1 MNKLS
6 LYFGLVLFFSSLSS
20 FVWAE
25 EYSKPEVAIK
35 ARIAQFK
42 EIKTVF
48 KKLRFE
54 VVVNDEF
61 NAKTAQNYTKQLVT
75 LNKPLLKMFRVK
87 SAEGKT
93 KALAKVWQDW
103 PRFERQMDYFVEAIL
118 NTDESLKY
126 ANREDATMYINQA
139 AKSCKSCHRL
149 FKKR

>member
-6 LYFGLVLFFSSLSS
+6 LYFGLVLFFSSFSS
-20 FVWAE
+20 SVWAE
-25 EYSKPEVAIK
+25 GYSKPGVAIK
-35 ARIAQFK
+35 ARIEQFK

-54 VVVNDEF
+54 VVVNEEF
-61 NAKTAQNYTKQLVT
+61 NAKTAQNYTKQLVN
-75 LNKPLLKMFRVK
+75 LNKPLLKMFRME

-93 KALAKVWQDW
+93 KALAEIWQDW
-103 PRFERQMDYFVEAIL
+103 PRFERQMDYFTEAIL
-118 NTDESLKY
+118 NTDEALKY
-126 ANREDATMYINQA
+126 ANREDAAMYINQA